1 MKKIKPSV
9 PRGTRDFG
17 SNEMIKREYIFSIVK
32 KIFSNYGFQNIE
44 TPSFENIDILKGNYG
59 EEGDKLLYNILDSGD
74 FLKNIKIDSRISYKD
89 IKSKISK
96 KGLIYDLTVPLAR
109 YVSMNRDKISFP
121 FKRYQIQKV
130 WRADRPQKGRYR
142 EFYQCDIDYIGS
154 NSILCEI
161 EIIDIITDVFK
172 KLNYDKFSIKLN
184 NRKVLAGI
192 VEQLNIKER
201 FTDLCISIDKIDKIG
216 ISGLNKELL
225 KQNFDKKIIDE
236 IIKIFEFKGNNE
248 EKLNFIKKIIFKS
261 KTGIEGINELEKILN
276 YRKNIIIDF
285 SLARGLSYYTSSIFE
300 VIPDDSNQGS
310 LAGGGRYDN
319 LTEIFGL
326 KNTSGIGVSFGL
338 ERIFNLLEENELF
351 PKDFKNSIKVMITN
365 LGKDLLNYSLDIC
378 KMLRE
383 NNIPTEIYLTTSK
396 LKKQLQYANNKK
408 IPFVIIIG
416 EDEKKEKKVT
426 VKNMI
431 SGNQKLVEMNK
442 ILSIINL

>member
-1 MKKIKPSV
+1 MKKIKPSI

-17 SNEMIKREYIFSIVK
+17 SNEMIKREYIFSILK

-74 FLKNIKIDSRISYKD
+74 FLKNIKIDSRTNYKNV
-89 IKSKISK
+89 KSKISK

-130 WRADRPQKGRYR
+130 WRADRPQRGRYR

-161 EIIDIITDVFK
+161 EIIDIIKEVFL
-172 KLNYDKFSIKLN
+172 KLNYNNFSIKLN

-192 VEQLNIKER
+192 VEQLDIKER
-201 FTDLCISIDKIDKIG
+201 FTELCISIDKIDKIG
-216 ISGLNKELL
+216 ISGLSKELL
-225 KQNFDKKIIDE
+225 KQKFDKKNIRE
-236 IIKIFEFKGNNE
+236 IIKIFEFKGKNE

-261 KTGIEGINELEKILN
+261 KIGVEGIDELEKILN

-285 SLARGLSYYTSSIFE
+285 TLARGLSYYTSSIFE
-300 VIPDDSNQGS
+300 VISNDSNQGS

-326 KNTSGIGVSFGL
+326 KNSSGIGISFGL
-338 ERIFNLLEENELF
+338 ERIFNLLEENKLF
-351 PKDFKNSIKVMITN
+351 PKEFKKSIKVMVTN
-365 LGKDLLNYSLDIC
+365 LGEDLINYSLDIT

-383 NNIPTEIYLTTSK
+383 NSIPTEMYLTTCK
-396 LKKQLQYANNKK
+396 LKKQLQYANNKN
-408 IPFVIIIG
+408 IPFVIIVG

-442 ILSIINL
+442 ILNIINL

>member
-1 MKKIKPSV
+1 MKKIKPSI

-17 SNEMIKREYIFSIVK
+17 SNEMIKREYIFSILK

-74 FLKNIKIDSRISYKD
+74 FLKNIKIDSRTNYKNV
-89 IKSKISK
+89 KSKISK

-130 WRADRPQKGRYR
+130 WRADRPQRGRYR

-161 EIIDIITDVFK
+161 EIIDIIKEVFL
-172 KLNYDKFSIKLN
+172 KLNYNNFSIKLN

-192 VEQLNIKER
+192 VEQLDIKER
-201 FTDLCISIDKIDKIG
+201 FTELCISIDKIDKIG
-216 ISGLNKELL
+216 ISGLSKELL
-225 KQNFDKKIIDE
+225 KQKFDKKNIRE
-236 IIKIFEFKGNNE
+236 IIKIFEFKGKNE

-261 KTGIEGINELEKILN
+261 KIGVEGIDELEKILN

-285 SLARGLSYYTSSIFE
+285 TLARGLSYYTSSIFE
-300 VIPDDSNQGS
+300 VISNDSNQGS

-326 KNTSGIGVSFGL
+326 KNSSGIGISFGL
-338 ERIFNLLEENELF
+338 ERIFNLLEENKLF
-351 PKDFKNSIKVMITN
+351 PKEFKKSIKVMVTN
-365 LGKDLLNYSLDIC
+365 LGEDLMNYSLDIT

-383 NNIPTEIYLTTSK
+383 NSIPTEMYLTTCK
-396 LKKQLQYANNKK
+396 LKKQLQYANNKN
-408 IPFVIIIG
+408 IPFVIIVG

-442 ILSIINL
+442 ILNIINL

>member
-1 MKKIKPSV
+1 MKKIKPSI

-17 SNEMIKREYIFSIVK
+17 SNEMIKREYIFSILK
-32 KIFSNYGFQNIE
+32 TIFSNYGFQNIE

-74 FLKNIKIDSRISYKD
+74 FLKNIKIDSRTNYKNV
-89 IKSKISK
+89 KSKISK

-130 WRADRPQKGRYR
+130 WRADRPQRGRYR

-161 EIIDIITDVFK
+161 EIIDIIKEVFL
-172 KLNYDKFSIKLN
+172 KLNYNNFSIKLN

-192 VEQLNIKER
+192 VEQLDIKER

-216 ISGLNKELL
+216 ISGLSKELL
-225 KQNFDKKIIDE
+225 KQNFNKKNIRE

-261 KTGIEGINELEKILN
+261 KIGVEGINELEKILN

-285 SLARGLSYYTSSIFE
+285 TLARGLSYYTSSIFE
-300 VIPDDSNQGS
+300 VISNDSNQGS

-326 KNTSGIGVSFGL
+326 KNSSGIGISFGL
-338 ERIFNLLEENELF
+338 ERIFNLLEENKLF
-351 PKDFKNSIKVMITN
+351 PKEFKKSIKVMVTN
-365 LGKDLLNYSLDIC
+365 LGEDLMNYSLDIT

-383 NNIPTEIYLTTSK
+383 NSIPTEIYLTTCK
-396 LKKQLQYANNKK
+396 LKKQLQYANNKN
-408 IPFVIIIG
+408 IPFVIIVG

-442 ILSIINL
+442 ILNIINL

>member
-1 MKKIKPSV
+1 MKKIKPSI

-17 SNEMIKREYIFSIVK
+17 PNEMIKREYIFSILK
-32 KIFSNYGFQNIE
+32 KIFMNYGFQNIE
-44 TPSFENIDILKGNYG
+44 TPSLEKVDILKGNYG

-74 FLKNIKIDSRISYKD
+74 FLKNATIDPKTNYKTL
-89 IKSKISK
+89 KRKISQ

-142 EFYQCDIDYIGS
+142 EFYQCDIDYVGT

-161 EIIDIITDVFK
+161 EIIDIISEVFQ
-172 KLNYDKFSIKLN
+172 KLKYEKFKIKLN

-192 VEQLNIKER
+192 AEQLNIKER
-201 FTDLCISIDKIDKIG
+201 FIDLCISIDKIDKIG
-216 ISGLNKELL
+216 ISGLKQELL
-225 KQNFDKKIIDE
+225 KQDFNDKNINQ
-236 IIKIFEFKGNNE
+236 IIKFFEFKGNNK
-248 EKLNFIKKIIFKS
+248 EKLNFIKSFILSSKI
-261 KTGIEGINELEKILN
+261 GIEGIKELENITK
-276 YRKNIIIDF
+276 YRKNLTIDF

-300 VIPDDSNQGS
+300 VISDDINQGS

-326 KNTSGIGVSFGL
+326 KDCSGIGVSFGL
-338 ERIFNLLEENELF
+338 ERIFNTLEENKLF
-351 PKDFKNSIKVMITN
+351 PKEFEKSIQVMVTN
-365 LGKDLLNYSLDIC
+365 LGEDLLNNSLDVT

-383 NNIPTEIYLTTSK
+383 NNIPTEIYLSSGK
-396 LKKQLQYANNKK
+396 LKKQLQYANNNN
-408 IPFVIIIG
+408 IPYVVIIG
-416 EDEKKEKKVT
+416 EDEQKKDSAI

-431 SGNQKLVEMNK
+431 SGNQKLVHVNK
-442 ILSIINL
+442 ILNIINL